1 MKIDNMQISIII
13 PLYNSEKHIGRCINS
28 CFSQGL
34 KEDEF
39 EIIIINDG
47 STDKS
52 LEVVE
57 DYYSVH
63 TNIRVYSQTNQGQG
77 VARNHGI
84 DKAKGKYILFLDSDD
99 YYLPETISSLL
110 DIAETKHCEVLNFL
124 MEVEYS
130 DGSIEVGYK
139 YSYDFNRVY
148 SGKELLLH
156 IGVTVGTVCSS
167 LYRRSFILKYG
178 IYFPIDMKHEDVY
191 FSYLVYTRA
200 SKVIFSNI
208 HCYFY
213 HWNDSSTDR
222 SIDAVK
228 KKILE
233 ISDIQL
239 AFYLKSMAEE
249 DGICDKLACY
259 LKKNSNSI
267 LISLLVSILK
277 NKSLLNRKEFKKEC
291 LLRGLYP
298 MSRATKSWKTTIL
311 QPVFN
316 LLLFFER

>member
-1 MKIDNMQISIII
+1 MLLSIII
-13 PLYNSEKHIGRCINS
+13 PLYNSENYIVKCIDS
-28 CFSQGL
+28 CFQQGL
-34 KEDEF
+34 QQDEF
-39 EIIIINDG
+39 EVIIINDG
-47 STDKS
+47 STDRS
-52 LEVVE
+52 LKIIEEHFVS
-57 DYYSVH
+57 YY
-63 TNIRVYSQTNQGQG
+63 NLRVYTQKNLGQG
-77 VARNHGI
+77 AARNYGI
-84 DKAKGKYILFLDSDD
+84 NKARGKYIMFLDSDD
-99 YYLPETISSLL
+99 FYLPGTIKRILN
-110 DIAETKHCEVLNFL
+110 IAELMSCEVLNFL
-124 MEVEYS
+124 MEVERS

-139 YSYDFNRVY
+139 YPYDFNKVY
-148 SGKELLLH
+148 SGKDLLLD

-178 IYFPIDMKHEDVY
+178 LFFPIDIKHEDVY

-259 LKKNSNSI
+259 LKKISNSI
-267 LISLLVSILK
+267 LISLLVSIIK
-277 NKSLLNRKEFKKEC
+277 KKSLLNRKELKKEC

-298 MSRATKSWKTTIL
+298 MSGATNSWKTTIL

-316 LLLFFER
+316 FLLFIDR

>member
-1 MKIDNMQISIII
+1 MLLSIII
-13 PLYNSEKHIGRCINS
+13 HLYNSENYIVKCIDS
-28 CFSQGL
+28 CFQQGL
-34 KEDEF
+34 QQDEF
-39 EIIIINDG
+39 EVIIINDG
-47 STDKS
+47 STDRS
-52 LEVVE
+52 LKIIEEHFVS
-57 DYYSVH
+57 YY
-63 TNIRVYSQTNQGQG
+63 NLRVYTQKNLGQG
-77 VARNHGI
+77 AARNYGI
-84 DKAKGKYILFLDSDD
+84 NKARGKYIMFLDSDD
-99 YYLPETISSLL
+99 FYLPGTIKRILN
-110 DIAETKHCEVLNFL
+110 IADLMSCEVLNFL
-124 MEVEYS
+124 MEEEHS

-139 YSYDFNRVY
+139 YPYDFNKVY
-148 SGKELLLH
+148 SGKDLLLD

-178 IYFPIDMKHEDVY
+178 LFFPIDIKHEDVY

-259 LKKNSNSI
+259 LKKISNSI
-267 LISLLVSILK
+267 LISLLVSIIK
-277 NKSLLNRKEFKKEC
+277 KKSLLNSKELKKEC

-298 MSRATKSWKTTIL
+298 MSGATNSWKTTIL

-316 LLLFFER
+316 FLLFIDR